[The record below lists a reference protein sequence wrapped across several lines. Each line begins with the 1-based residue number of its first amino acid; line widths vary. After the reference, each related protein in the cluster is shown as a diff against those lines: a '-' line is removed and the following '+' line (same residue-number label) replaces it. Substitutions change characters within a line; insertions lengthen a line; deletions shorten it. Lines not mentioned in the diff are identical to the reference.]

1 MTARFLGLIALA
13 RSPDLTAGHMDTHTD
28 GEMYWWNRY
37 GIPSLMMPAL
47 GDELGDDDNWKII
60 NFVRSL
66 RHGMPPEN

>member
-1 MTARFLGLIALA
+1 
-13 RSPDLTAGHMDTHTD
+13 MDTHTD

>member
-1 MTARFLGLIALA
+1 
-13 RSPDLTAGHMDTHTD
+13 
-28 GEMYWWNRY
+28 
-37 GIPSLMMPAL
+37 MMPAL